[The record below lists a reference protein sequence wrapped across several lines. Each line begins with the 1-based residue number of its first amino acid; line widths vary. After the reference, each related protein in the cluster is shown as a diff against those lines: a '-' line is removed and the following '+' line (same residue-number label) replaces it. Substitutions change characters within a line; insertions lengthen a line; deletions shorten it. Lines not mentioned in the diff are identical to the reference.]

1 MSKVNSNHIRLT
13 QNQRTWAF
21 AYLQIA
27 APHNPDDLFCHML
40 VDLLSQPMAD
50 EPPQGQILHL
60 VTKGAPEK

>member
-1 MSKVNSNHIRLT
+1 MSTIKTKNIRLT
-13 QNQRTWAF
+13 QKQRTWAF
-21 AYLQIA
+21 AYLQIG

-60 VTKGAPEK
+60 VSKDAPDG

>member
-1 MSKVNSNHIRLT
+1 MSKVNPKHIRLT
-13 QNQRTWAF
+13 YNQRTWAI